1 MLPGMQAIGVKC
13 QQRRKAKG
21 WTQTDAATRAGIH
34 RTVISLI
41 ENGVYSGSLK
51 ALTLYLNALE
61 LMLAVQSAGLPQM
74 DELETLFDDD

>member
-13 QQRRKAKG
+13 QERRKAKG
-21 WTQTDAATRAGIH
+21 WTQATAATRAGIH
-34 RTVISLI
+34 RTVISHI

-61 LMLAVQSAGLPQM
+61 LMLSVQSVGLPQM